1 MAIVYQHRRKDTNEV
16 FYIGIGKTRRRAYS
30 KENRNNH
37 WHNIVNKVG
46 YDVDILMEGLTWD
59 DACIKETELIKNYG
73 RNDLGE
79 GFLVNMTDGGEGTP
93 NRILSDESKRKIGE
107 ASKGRQFDEEARK
120 KMSDYHKGNKNALG
134 HKHDEATRKKMSQ
147 SRTGKPRSEE
157 FKRMMSEKYKGQKMS
172 EEQKKKLSQATMGRV
187 PWNKGLK
194 YSDEIKKNIVK
205 ANKKRYNNNQ
215 KPGTGLS
222 EQN

>member
-1 MAIVYQHRRKDTNEV
+1 MAIVYQHIRKDTNEV

-46 YDVDILMEGLTWD
+46 YDIDILIEGLTWD
-59 DACIKETELIKNYG
+59 EACIKENELIKQHG

-79 GFLVNMTDGGEGTP
+79 GKLVNMTDGGEGTP
-93 NRILSDESKRKIGE
+93 NRILSEESKRKIGL
-107 ASKGRQFDEEARK
+107 ASIGRQFDDEARK
-120 KMSDYHKGNKNALG
+120 KMGEASKGNKHALD

-172 EEQKKKLSQATMGRV
+172 EEQKKKLSEATKGRV
-187 PWNKGLK
+187 PWNKGIK
-194 YSDEIKKNIVK
+194 YSDDTKKNIVE
-205 ANKKRYNNNQ
+205 ANKRRYINNQ
-215 KPGTGLS
+215 KPGTGV
-222 EQN
+222 